1 MNDPIVAHLVAR
13 AIAGETRTA
22 REVITLDTLY
32 PAIDA
37 ARALLA
43 ADNVTAAAR
52 LSDWID
58 SDSEELGEEAEDAA
72 YALAAEITGY

>member
-1 MNDPIVAHLVAR
+1 MSGRPRPDSP
-13 AIAGETRTA
+13 
-22 REVITLDTLY
+22 TL
-32 PAIDA
+32 
-37 ARALLA
+37 
-43 ADNVTAAAR
+43 R